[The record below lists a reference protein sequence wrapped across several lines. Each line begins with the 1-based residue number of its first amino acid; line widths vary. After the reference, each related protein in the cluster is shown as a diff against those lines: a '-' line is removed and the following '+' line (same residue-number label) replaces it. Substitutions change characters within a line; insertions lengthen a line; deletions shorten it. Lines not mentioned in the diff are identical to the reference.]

1 MKQEVKNADE
11 MRKAAQ
17 EILASLQ
24 DSPRDSALI
33 FALSGELGAGK
44 TTFAQGLAEALGV
57 EEPVVSPT
65 FTIMRMYH
73 IPKSDS
79 PRRVR
84 LQDNPFARLVHID
97 AYRLGSAEELLR
109 LGWEELARDTEN
121 CIALEWP
128 ERVEGLPLEQAK
140 RIALTLVTNTVHE
153 INYHKN

>member
-65 FTIMRMYH
+65 FKI
-73 IPKSDS
+73 I
-79 PRRVR
+79 
-84 LQDNPFARLVHID
+84 
-97 AYRLGSAEELLR
+97 LLPV
-109 LGWEELARDTEN
+109 LCTLTPTGWEAPKNSCVLAGRSLRMMQGIVLCLSGQSVLKDS
-121 CIALEWP
+121 L
-128 ERVEGLPLEQAK
+128 
-140 RIALTLVTNTVHE
+140 
-153 INYHKN
+153 